1 MDKNILIAGGIGG
14 MVVPALNV
22 GLKFTGQV
30 PSPINVNLTYMA
42 GAVVLA
48 AVGVAT
54 VWLLDETERKKAF
67 IIGLS
72 LPATISSL
80 IGQVKKTPD
89 TAEVLR
95 LFTAPIALLV
105 TTAHAAEPPSNA
117 GSLSSSPDTAPT
129 FALGR
134 QFRLVG
140 DAKGGVTV
148 QLLDKDGN
156 KLYRLEPNG
165 TNLKNLPDSA
175 VKATIETKS
184 GSTQNLDLGEEAGT
198 VTVATVSLEQE
209 RKLGFW
215 QALGAPSS
223 VTETLKTSAK
233 VDSVREPS
241 QELWIKRDAN
251 APAHGA
257 TLNGTAGTAKE
268 YIFAKKDLQG
278 PWSNGML
285 LPGDKFTVLEAS
297 DPSGRW
303 TKIKLTG
310 LAATPTPKPNPAP

>member
-1 MDKNILIAGGIGG
+1 
-14 MVVPALNV
+14 
-22 GLKFTGQV
+22 
-30 PSPINVNLTYMA
+30 MA

-80 IGQVKKTPD
+80 IGQVGQVKKNPGG
-89 TAEVLR
+89 AEVLR
-95 LFTAPIALLV
+95 LFTAPLALLV
-105 TTAHAAEPPSNA
+105 TTAHAAEPPGNA

-140 DAKGGVTV
+140 NPKSDVAI

-156 KLYRLEPNG
+156 KLDKFVPNG
-165 TNLKNLPDSA
+165 TTLRNLPDSA
-175 VKATIETKS
+175 VTATVETKS
-184 GSTQNLDLGEEAGT
+184 GTTQNLDLGEQAGT

-223 VTETLKTSAK
+223 VTETLKATAK
-233 VDSVREPS
+233 VESVRHPS
-241 QELWIKRDAN
+241 QELWIKRDGT
-251 APAHGA
+251 APARGA
-257 TLNGTAGTAKE
+257 TINGTAGTAKE
-268 YIFAKKDLQG
+268 YIFAKKDLQA
-278 PWSNGML
+278 PWSSGML

-297 DPSGRW
+297 DPTGRW
-303 TKIKLTG
+303 MKIKLTG
-310 LAATPTPKPNPAP
+310 LAPAPSPAP